1 MAMVDEKDRGAA
13 VLDFGG
19 AVSATSESG
28 AQADPWQAL
37 ASGNGML
44 VSWEP
49 ADTSSQRA
57 TWGQV
62 LAPSTAFATQLAHV
76 VERAGLGAAA
86 RTGAQLFTVELPP
99 GQVLQNLV
107 PAVGGG
113 FRGLVRAPG
122 STQIAGHAR

>member
-1 MAMVDEKDRGAA
+1 MVDEQDRGAA

-19 AVSATSESG
+19 AVVASSDSETQG
-28 AQADPWQAL
+28 DPWKAL

-49 ADTSSQRA
+49 APTSGSRP

-62 LAPSTAFATQLAHV
+62 LAPPTPFATQLAHV
-76 VERAGLGAAA
+76 VERTALGGATTA
-86 RTGAQLFTVELPP
+86 GAQLFRVELPA

-113 FRGLVRAPG
+113 FRGMTRA
-122 STQIAGHAR
+122 